1 MRLLLVRPKS
11 IHPCRGIVCVQA
23 RVPTEIVNRLEPYFT
38 PEFRVTMAGEERAEA
53 GDEEAAARGVEN
65 TWKLI
70 AKKRIKADAIDEQV
84 VA

>member
-1 MRLLLVRPKS
+1 MFAHL
-11 IHPCRGIVCVQA
+11 QA

-38 PEFRVTMAGEERAEA
+38 PEFRATMEGEERAEV

-70 AKKRIKADAIDEQV
+70 AKKRLKADAIDEQQ
-84 VA
+84 VAV